1 MDEQETNR
9 WIQVSK
15 DLLLYNIQVV
25 LLFLFLRNTRKYSQH
40 LYLLRYSFFKREKN
54 KIKRD
59 NFISI
64 MVGHPAMAI
73 LFKIYIQNS
82 DVVLSNKALK
92 KDMVGKK
99 YKNLFK
105 RFE

>member
-1 MDEQETNR
+1 MDSSPKRPPPLSQR
-9 WIQVSK
+9 LQVGSAV
-15 DLLLYNIQVV
+15 VV

-54 KIKRD
+54 KMKRD

-73 LFKIYIQNS
+73 LFKIYIQM
-82 DVVLSNKALK
+82 L
-92 KDMVGKK
+92 
-99 YKNLFK
+99 Y
-105 RFE
+105 

>member
-1 MDEQETNR
+1 MDSSLKR
-9 WIQVSK
+9 PPPIQYTSCFAVS
-15 DLLLYNIQVV
+15 
-25 LLFLFLRNTRKYSQH
+25 FLENTRKCSNI
-40 LYLLRYSFFKREKN
+40 YLLRYSFFKREKN
-54 KIKRD
+54 KMKRD

>member
-1 MDEQETNR
+1 MDSSLKR
-9 WIQVSK
+9 PPPIQYTSCFAVS
-15 DLLLYNIQVV
+15 
-25 LLFLFLRNTRKYSQH
+25 FLEKHTEVFQH

-73 LFKIYIQNS
+73 LFKIYIQM
-82 DVVLSNKALK
+82 L
-92 KDMVGKK
+92 
-99 YKNLFK
+99 Y
-105 RFE
+105 